1 MLSQEKNGNKKTT
14 QRCLCRDGFG
24 NGAGDGGGG
33 EANVAAREA
42 PRPRNLSRAELLVD
56 LGRAPTIAAAWA
68 QIRNAERE
76 REWQQERRRR
86 ERWERYNARQNAAD
100 NACRQRP
107 RKNEVN
113 ARRRWEFINRC
124 FRVKAHIVRHAGVF
138 AEKSRE
144 FYVALR
150 AAELAVVGRIF
161 AKRAA
166 ARLAAH
172 VFALMQCDVLDAVRE
187 AAAET
192 AKKNAPAGTMERAAG
207 ASYSQARARTV
218 FLPATVS
225 YHADGFG
232 IYYTNNSKKGDKR
245 PGTAVNN
252 CRNSGVIHKKEK
264 QHKGLRDTLL
274 SAAREW
280 RPKFS
285 KNVRE
290 RIFSAKKTLKK
301 LHDEESSGL
310 VVWSSMIAGNM
321 LETAFVLNVGFRR
334 VGELYA
340 ELLRKWEHLAGTYGR
355 GRKWLPT
362 GLAHDFY
369 AAFAAEIRAKIPVPV
384 AEEF

>member
-1 MLSQEKNGNKKTT
+1 MFQKRANFS
-14 QRCLCRDGFG
+14 
-24 NGAGDGGGG
+24 GDGNTKTSGTDRGGRLG
-33 EANVAAREA
+33 AVDGAR
-42 PRPRNLSRAELLVD
+42 RRNLNRAELLVD

-76 REWQQERRRR
+76 REWQEERRRR
-86 ERWERYNARQNAAD
+86 AWWQRHNARKNAD
-100 NACRQRP
+100 GNARRQRP

-138 AEKSRE
+138 TEKTRD
-144 FYVALR
+144 FYAALR
-150 AAELAVVGRIF
+150 AAELAVIGRLF

-192 AKKNAPAGTMERAAG
+192 AAKNAHAGAPERAAG
-207 ASYSQARARTV
+207 ASYSQLRAMTV
-218 FLPATVS
+218 FLPARVS
-225 YHADGFG
+225 YPPDGFG
-232 IYYTNNSKKGDKR
+232 IYYSKNSKKGEK
-245 PGTAVNN
+245 PLQGGVNN
-252 CRNSGVIHKKEK
+252 SRNAALIHK
-264 QHKGLRDTLL
+264 QPARGMGLRDTLL

-280 RPKFS
+280 RPRFS

-290 RIFSAKKTLKK
+290 RIFSAKKALKK
-301 LHDEESSGL
+301 LHDAESSGL
-310 VVWSSMIAGNM
+310 VVWSSKIAGNM
-321 LETAFVLNVGFRR
+321 VETAFVLNIGFRR
-334 VGELYA
+334 VGEIYA
-340 ELLRKWEHLAGTYGR
+340 AALRKWEHLAAAYGR

-369 AAFAAEIRAKIPVPV
+369 AAFAAEMRAKIPVPV
-384 AEEF
+384 AATPE